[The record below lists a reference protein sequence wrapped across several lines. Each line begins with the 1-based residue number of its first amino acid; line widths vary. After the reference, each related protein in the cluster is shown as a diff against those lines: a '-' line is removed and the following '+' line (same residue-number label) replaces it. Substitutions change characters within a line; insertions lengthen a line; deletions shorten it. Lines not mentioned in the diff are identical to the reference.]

1 MTTIALNILDIVQN
15 SIRADASLINL
26 SINESASSDILEIR
40 IEDDGSGIP
49 AEMLDTVTDP
59 FTTSRTTR
67 KTGFG
72 LALLKHHAELTGGKI
87 DIKSSKGSG
96 TVVTAEFRLSH
107 IDIQPLGDV
116 AGVMIILIAGNPG
129 IDFLYTHRTDA
140 GEYSF
145 STKEAKEFLGVASL
159 NEGTLPAD
167 IKEMISEN
175 LARIGVSD
183 DFNNYFVNRRKINRT
198 IG

>member
-129 IDFLYTHRTDA
+129 IDFLKGTVQEIRGDCRPAEEHA
-140 GEYSF
+140 GARSVHVPF
-145 STKEAKEFLGVASL
+145 TC
-159 NEGTLPAD
+159 EGET
-167 IKEMISEN
+167 EISRLHSQRSQEP
-175 LARIGVSD
+175 L
-183 DFNNYFVNRRKINRT
+183 
-198 IG
+198 